1 MIGLDTSVLARY
13 YVAATPGVDDAATTR
28 QCDAARELIDSGKRL
43 MVAARKLLESGKSL
57 FVSKSVVLEL
67 EWVLR
72 GRYELTSRQVQQ
84 VLRHLLGL
92 AQVEVEDKVAVQFA
106 LTALVQGFDFADALH
121 HASYRGCASVATFD
135 DKGFVWRAKKAGLKP
150 VVHLVT

>member
-43 MVAARKLLESGKSL
+43 M
-57 FVSKSVVLEL
+57 VSKSVVLEL

-121 HASYRGCASVATFD
+121 HASYRGCASVATFN